1 MPAKDLE
8 RGSTPKLIPSQKTL
22 PHNMGNIQYAEQLNK
37 GFPALESKP
46 GFSSA
51 SSCYVDECSPSP
63 AFSPYDVL
71 PLIPAEGGISFF
83 SLVGRVWELCD
94 PQLTHEDV
102 RQAVYALVRLEDLQV
117 LPGYDGDLRIM
128 HSDRSL
134 CALQILRK

>member
-1 MPAKDLE
+1 M
-8 RGSTPKLIPSQKTL
+8 T
-22 PHNMGNIQYAEQLNK
+22 GNIKYAEQHDK
-37 GFPALESKP
+37 GFPAEVEGLP
-46 GFSSA
+46 RISS
-51 SSCYVDECSPSP
+51 
-63 AFSPYDVL
+63 AFSPYDLL